1 MIRPSPA
8 TRIQWLNNTA
18 TFSLDE
24 AGTND
29 LLITPASYSPTTNPK
44 YNEVTIIVTNN
55 TIAQVTYEE
64 APQDGVLTYTVTPL
78 AEGTTIV
85 VAEMGDL
92 TATFN
97 LTVEAQIEL
106 EGITLS
112 ETEVSVERQESTVVT
127 VSPVPAGASLG
138 EITVAS
144 SDSTIATAY
153 ADDEIPSKFYI
164 MGGDSEGEATI
175 TFTCGEFSET
185 CTVTNTVPSLTGIS
199 FDYTQDNPLE
209 ITVGNTENVSIY
221 ITPANAIFDYTEF
234 TGVAS
239 AEGKANFTITAGG
252 EVEVQA
258 LSEATGLTYTV
269 TNTVD
274 SSITATMYINIV
286 EV

>member
-8 TRIQWLNNTA
+8 TRLQWLNSSA

-29 LLITPASYSPTTNPK
+29 LLITPASYSPSTNPK
-44 YNEVTIIVTNN
+44 YDEVTITVVNN
-55 TIAQVTYEE
+55 AIAQVTYEE

-78 AEGTTIV
+78 ATGTTTV

-92 TATFN
+92 TATFT
-97 LTVEAQIEL
+97 LTVEGQIEL

-127 VSPVPAGASLG
+127 VSPVPSGATLG
-138 EITVAS
+138 EITVVSSNDSIAS
-144 SDSTIATAY
+144 AY
-153 ADDEIPSKFYI
+153 PDDEIPSKFYI
-164 MGGDSEGEATI
+164 MGGDSDGEATI

-185 CTVTNTVPSLTGIS
+185 CTATNTVPSLTGIS

-209 ITVGNTENVSIY
+209 LTVGNTESVTINL
-221 ITPANAIFDYTEF
+221 TPANAIFDYTEF

-239 AEGKANFTITAGG
+239 AEGKASFTITAGG

-258 LSEATGLTYTV
+258 LDEATGLTYTV
-269 TNTVD
+269 TNTDD

-286 EV
+286 GL